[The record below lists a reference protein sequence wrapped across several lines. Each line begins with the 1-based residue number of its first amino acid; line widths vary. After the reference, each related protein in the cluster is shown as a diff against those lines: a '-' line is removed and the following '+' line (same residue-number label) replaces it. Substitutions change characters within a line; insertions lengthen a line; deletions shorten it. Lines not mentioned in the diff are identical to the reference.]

1 MANEGRSHS
10 RSQFLLDTNGALQ
23 ERTIRRKSFKINASE
38 YFYSIQIATFYSI
51 QMDDLAELL
60 PTRQTRN
67 PLLKRELQCYN
78 RAPRVSTQQLP
89 FTSHSRSNRQPR
101 RLETIATAR
110 KQTPAT
116 RFNRQ
121 LSSVFAHGSGARDS
135 QPSTINF
142 ELQQVFTDHESQVTN
157 HESTVNDK

>member
-1 MANEGRSHS
+1 MRVGPTLAAN
-10 RSQFLLDTNGALQ
+10 
-23 ERTIRRKSFKINASE
+23 
-38 YFYSIQIATFYSI
+38 FYSIQIATFYSI

-67 PLLKRELQCYN
+67 PPAQARTTILQP
-78 RAPRVSTQQLP
+78 RPRVSTQQLP

-101 RLETIATAR
+101 RLETIATSR

-121 LSSVFAHGSGARDS
+121 LSSVFAYGSGAGDS

-157 HESTVNDK
+157 QR